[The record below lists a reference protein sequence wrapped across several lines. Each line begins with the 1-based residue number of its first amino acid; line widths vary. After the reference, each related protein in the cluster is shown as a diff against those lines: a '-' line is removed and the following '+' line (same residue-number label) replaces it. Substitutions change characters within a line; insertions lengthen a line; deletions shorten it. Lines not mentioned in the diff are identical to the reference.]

1 MKKILI
7 LLLLMVSTSVF
18 ANESYLCIADKA
30 TGFSFNEQSKT
41 YEPTNFNVSKHK
53 YILKNNNNTWEWTD
67 FGRKYSF
74 CKGSFNASGI
84 FVCEV
89 FGGIESVT
97 FDKNNLR
104 YVKTSIFGY
113 LFGGDKISDIK
124 DGGNDPYIEIGECS
138 PM

>member
-1 MKKILI
+1 MKKVLV
-7 LLLLMVSTSVF
+7 LLLLMVSTNIF

-30 TGFSFNEQSKT
+30 TGFSFNKQSKT
-41 YEPTNFNVSKHK
+41 YESGNFNVSKSK

-67 FGRKYSF
+67 FGRKYSL

-84 FVCEV
+84 FGC
-89 FGGIESVT
+89 GGGVEEVT
-97 FDKNNLR
+97 FNKNNLR

-113 LFGGDKISDIK
+113 LAGGDKNSKIK
-124 DGGNDPYIEIGECS
+124 DGENDLYIEIGECS

>member
-74 CKGSFNASGI
+74 CSGSFNAGG
-84 FVCEV
+84 V
-89 FGGIESVT
+89 FGCGGAIESVT

-113 LFGGDKISDIK
+113 LVGGDKNYK
-124 DGGNDPYIEIGECS
+124 YKYHLYI
-138 PM
+138 